1 MIHRT
6 AIFPTLACAFAL
18 AAGSAGAGGVSDAG
32 TATGTDRLSSGE
44 IDELRELLVFH
55 GIPPAR
61 HLAGEITREIFG
73 SNREAAA
80 AAVFRPPAVR
90 PQETA
95 PAPARAAAA
104 RAREARAAE
113 PVRASTPLNNR
124 SPLRNALRKILR
136 FFNLLN

>member
-1 MIHRT
+1 MNHRT

-18 AAGSAGAGGVSDAG
+18 AAGSAGAG
-32 TATGTDRLSSGE
+32 TAAGTDRLSSDG
-44 IDELRELLVFH
+44 IDELRELLVSH

-61 HLAGEITREIFG
+61 HLAGEITREISG

-80 AAVFRPPAVR
+80 AAVFRPPVVR
-90 PQETA
+90 PQATA

-104 RAREARAAE
+104 RAGEPGVAE
-113 PVRASTPLNNR
+113 PARTRASHEDR

-136 FFNLLN
+136 FLQFSN

>member
-6 AIFPTLACAFAL
+6 AVFPTLACAFAL
-18 AAGSAGAGGVSDAG
+18 AAGSAGAGTV
-32 TATGTDRLSSGE
+32 TDTERLSSDA
-44 IDELRELLVFH
+44 IDELREMLVSH

-61 HLAGEITREIFG
+61 HLAGEITREICG

-104 RAREARAAE
+104 QAGEPGVAGPAR
-113 PVRASTPLNNR
+113 VRASHEDR
-124 SPLRNALRKILR
+124 SPLRNVLRKILR
-136 FFNLLN
+136 FLQFSN

>member
-6 AIFPTLACAFAL
+6 AIFPTLVCACAF
-18 AAGSAGAGGVSDAG
+18 AAGSAGAGTV
-32 TATGTDRLSSGE
+32 TDTERLSSDE
-44 IDELRELLVFH
+44 IDELREMLVSH

-61 HLAGEITREIFG
+61 HLAGEITREISG

-95 PAPARAAAA
+95 PARAAAA
-104 RAREARAAE
+104 QAGEPGVAE
-113 PVRASTPLNNR
+113 PARVRASHEDR
-124 SPLRNALRKILR
+124 SPLRNVLRKILR
-136 FFNLLN
+136 FLQFSN